1 MNYFSGVI
9 PTIPL
14 TNGKKAKPEVSKN
27 VPLGFP
33 WQTKLHSSAPR
44 SSDAEETIESLED
57 DNRSLK
63 SQLEE
68 SRRAASRLTKE
79 RDELSRRLEERD
91 LEREALRRGKTDLE
105 EQKRLLDRAL
115 EKMTK
120 EVATPLC
127 FCFFS
132 SRGAQEA
139 PSSARVLLL
148 QMEAMMGE
156 SRQSVVVLQTQL
168 DDYRER
174 SRKDLQE
181 AQRTNKE
188 RLAELQRVQ
197 SNLKAQQEEVSA
209 AQTEMAHVRTG
220 LTSSI

>member
-1 MNYFSGVI
+1 M
-9 PTIPL
+9 
-14 TNGKKAKPEVSKN
+14 
-27 VPLGFP
+27 
-33 WQTKLHSSAPR
+33 
-44 SSDAEETIESLED
+44 LED

-63 SQLEE
+63 SHLEE

-120 EVATPLC
+120 EVPG
-127 FCFFS
+127 FFVWPVRRES
-132 SRGAQEA
+132 
-139 PSSARVLLL
+139 PSSACLLL
-148 QMEAMMGE
+148 CQMEAMMGE

-188 RLAELQRVQ
+188 RLAELQRLQ
-197 SNLKAQQEEVSA
+197 SNLKAQQEEV
-209 AQTEMAHVRTG
+209 G
-220 LTSSI
+220 GG